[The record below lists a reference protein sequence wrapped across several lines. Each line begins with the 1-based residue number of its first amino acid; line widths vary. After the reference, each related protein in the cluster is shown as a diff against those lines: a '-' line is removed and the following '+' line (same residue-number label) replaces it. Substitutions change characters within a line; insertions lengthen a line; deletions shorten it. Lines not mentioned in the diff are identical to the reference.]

1 MIRTGK
7 RKAQLTIWS
16 QKQLHSAAAAAA
28 ANQRF
33 QQQQLV
39 ADQNAEIILH

>member
-28 ANQRF
+28 NQRF

>member
-16 QKQLHSAAAAAA
+16 QKQLHSAAAAA
-28 ANQRF
+28 NQRF